1 MKSILVEH
9 KQKLRQDQ
17 RDLRNKSNF
26 KTFTPPNQGIN
37 DGPNF
42 FVQGDVESRKRQRT
56 GSDPEIQS
64 VPNQPLLISGNE
76 DSGPKGPELETQTQ
90 IEEFA
95 V

>member
-17 RDLRNKSNF
+17 RDLRNKTNF

-42 FVQGDVESRKRQRT
+42 FVQDVESRKRQRT

-64 VPNQPLLISGNE
+64 VPNQRLLINGD